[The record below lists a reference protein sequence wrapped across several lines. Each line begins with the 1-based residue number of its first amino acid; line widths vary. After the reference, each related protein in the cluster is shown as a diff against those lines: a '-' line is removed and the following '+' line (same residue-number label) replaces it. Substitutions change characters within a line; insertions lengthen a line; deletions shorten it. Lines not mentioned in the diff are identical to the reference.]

1 MTHPLFHAQVIQP
14 KASRTWMTFLWIF
27 SLRSLQSHNI
37 NKVALSRFS
46 VVSIDGS
53 PLGTDY
59 FVHHNDWL
67 SMIKILVLRVRRPH
81 WPILQ

>member
-1 MTHPLFHAQVIQP
+1 MTHPIFHAQVIQP
-14 KASRTWMTFLWIF
+14 KASSTWMSLTFLWIF
-27 SLRSLQSHNI
+27 SLQSVQSHNI

-53 PLGTDY
+53 PLGTVY

-81 WPILQ
+81 